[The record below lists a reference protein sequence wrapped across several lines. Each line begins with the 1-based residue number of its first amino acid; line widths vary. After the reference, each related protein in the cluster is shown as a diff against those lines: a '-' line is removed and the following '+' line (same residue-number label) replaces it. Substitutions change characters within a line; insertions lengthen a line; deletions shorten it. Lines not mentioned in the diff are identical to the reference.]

1 VRVEGDGRKG
11 WATHDGDGAKKKR
24 KRVVD
29 WVGERLDL
37 PVAKQSVYAA
47 GTFVLVV
54 LTAAMG
60 GLFLESAL
68 RAPDRLAGGELP
80 CPRDLMY
87 RLKRWVNDGLLE
99 TKLLGINDEI
109 LRMAR
114 KRRKLPRAVTAAF
127 DYTDEP
133 YFGKKN
139 RGACQ
144 RAPEKGGTT
153 WFHRVAALSIIVNG
167 GRFTVAWVKVPPFT
181 SHEKAVAMALDAA
194 GKWVSVRLLMMD
206 RGLYSGPVEK
216 LLKARGIKV
225 LMAAPRNKE
234 EKKAVERCK
243 GLSWLAEP
251 WKMGGEDGWT
261 LIVSSNEWLERMLGD
276 RKVTKGYSLWL
287 TDLPV
292 RFTKT
297 WTPLSLIAAY
307 NRRWSIENQFQE
319 EDRFLARTKSPRA
332 WLRFCLLLLATVL
345 RNLWLLL
352 KTEYG
357 DLTTFDVRMIL
368 LYDALVSLVKE
379 RRFELLMPDT

>member
-1 VRVEGDGRKG
+1 
-11 WATHDGDGAKKKR
+11 
-24 KRVVD
+24 VVD
-29 WVGERLDL
+29 WFERRLDL
-37 PVAKQSVYAA
+37 PVAKQSVYAS
-47 GTFVLVV
+47 GTFVLIV

-68 RAPDRLAGGELP
+68 RAPDRLSGGLLP
-80 CPRDLMY
+80 SPRDLMY
-87 RLKRWVNDGLLE
+87 RLKGWVEDGLLE
-99 TKLLGINDEI
+99 AKLLGINDEI
-109 LRMAR
+109 LGMAR
-114 KRRKLPRAVTAAF
+114 KRRRLPRNATAAI

-139 RGACQ
+139 RGAAQ

-153 WFHRVAALSIIVNG
+153 WFHRVATLSLIVNG

-181 SHEKAVAMALDAA
+181 GHVRVVGALLDAT
-194 GKWVSVRLLMMD
+194 GRWVRVRVVMMD
-206 RGLYSGPVEK
+206 RGLYTGPVAK
-216 LLKARGIKV
+216 LLKERGV
-225 LMAAPRNKE
+225 NVMMAAPKNPK
-234 EKKAVERCK
+234 EKKAVERCR
-243 GLSWLAEP
+243 GLSWLTEP

-261 LIVSSNEWLERMLGD
+261 LIVASNEWLERMLGD

-297 WTPLSLIAAY
+297 WTPLSLIASY
-307 NRRWSIENQFQE
+307 NRRWSIENSFQE

-352 KTEYG
+352 RTEYG
-357 DLTTFDVRMIL
+357 DLTSFDVRMIL
-368 LYDALVSLVKE
+368 LHGALDSLIREVK
-379 RRFELLMPDT
+379 FELLMPDV